1 MRHAGD
7 PDELPEVTCHELRSI
22 VGDDP
27 RFHFRI
33 SFVRAAAQSRFRASV
48 MDEESAV
55 AIQHAAQIVE
65 RAADVDIGN
74 IDVPVLVLTGGNDEW

>member
-1 MRHAGD
+1 
-7 PDELPEVTCHELRSI
+7 
-22 VGDDP
+22 
-27 RFHFRI
+27 
-33 SFVRAAAQSRFRASV
+33 